1 MLSLADAWNAVSGM
15 ELVEEFDSRP
25 DNPVVVQSNA
35 GKRTEKGQNVQGT
48 AREQKKV
55 RTCKVPQ
62 ALPGV
67 LGGKEVSEGKM

>member
-1 MLSLADAWNAVSGM
+1 MQINFAGCVGRKNVCVTMLSLADAWNTVSGM

-48 AREQKKV
+48 ASFTRGL
-55 RTCKVPQ
+55 RW
-62 ALPGV
+62 
-67 LGGKEVSEGKM
+67 